1 MTATG
6 AYDALI
12 FDLDRTLVEHDQPPG
27 ATFAAACDAVGR
39 EPFCDPAT
47 LERAAEVVR
56 SGSTTLDA
64 GGFERRVFETAAA
77 AAGVDVDAP
86 ALARAFRDALDH
98 EAVSLRPGAR
108 TALDAAAAYD
118 CALVTNGPA
127 RTHETR
133 LEAVGLGDR
142 FETTVFGS
150 DVSRVKP
157 AQEPFERALAGL
169 GATPDRTLKIGDSL
183 QMDVAGANDLGIDTA
198 WVPYGDRR
206 RTASDPE
213 PTHTLQSLAELSTVL

>member
-1 MTATG
+1 MTASDG
-6 AYDALI
+6 YEALL

-27 ATFAAACDAVGR
+27 AAFEAACAAVGR

-56 SGSTTLDA
+56 SGSTAIDA
-64 GGFERRVFETAAA
+64 GAFERRVFETAAA
-77 AAGVDVDAP
+77 AAGVDVDAT

-98 EAVSLRPGAR
+98 EAVSLRPGAW

-133 LEAVGLGDR
+133 LDAVGLGDW

-150 DVSRVKP
+150 DVPRVKP
-157 AQEPFERALAGL
+157 AREPFERALADL
-169 GATPDRTLKIGDSL
+169 GVTPDRTLKIGDSL
-183 QMDVAGANDLGIDTA
+183 RTDVAGANDLGIDTV

-213 PTHTLQSLAELSTVL
+213 PTHILQSLAELPTVL